1 MKRVLSSKMTVVA
14 LVIAIVTLITGVAWA
29 ATNTGPNSSTANQL
43 TSSVVEITPLSLH
56 VPVGG
61 TVRVAG
67 GGFAPGEVVLFQ
79 VVIGSGSPNVTI
91 EGGFANA
98 AGAFLAESELPQA
111 IGAGFYTIRA
121 IVIGGVHVAS
131 SPVIICEQS
140 EPKCPA
146 E

>member
-1 MKRVLSSKMTVVA
+1 MKRVLSSKITVVA
-14 LVIAIVTLITGVAWA
+14 LVIAIVSLITGVAWA
-29 ATNTGPNSSTANQL
+29 ATNSGPNASTANQL

-67 GGFAPGEVVLFQ
+67 GGFSPGEVVLFQ
-79 VVIGSGSPNVTI
+79 VIMGGDGPNVTI
-91 EGGFANA
+91 EGGFAND
-98 AGAFLAESELPQA
+98 AGAFLAESELPPA
-111 IGAGFYTIRA
+111 LVAGLYTIRA

-131 SPVIICEQS
+131 SPIIICEPS

>member
-1 MKRVLSSKMTVVA
+1 MKRVFSSKITVVA
-14 LVIAIVTLITGVAWA
+14 LVIAIVTMITGVAWA

-61 TVRVAG
+61 TLRVAG
-67 GGFAPGEVVLFQ
+67 GGFAPGEVLLFQ
-79 VVIGSGSPNVTI
+79 VVVGGGSPNITI
-91 EGGFANA
+91 GGGFANP
-98 AGAFLAESELPQA
+98 AGAFLAEVELPQA
-111 IGAGFYTIRA
+111 LGPDFYTIRA
-121 IVIGGVHVAS
+121 IVIGGAHVAS
-131 SPVIICEQS
+131 SPIIICEQS